1 MCQKI
6 ILYYE
11 LQMKKKIKFEF
22 SILFFLVLTSF
33 LARLV
38 AVLLYGDTEIDYEW
52 GILLNNLYNYKTYA
66 FYEFENKLIPSSY
79 MPPLY
84 PFTLLFLKIISFNK
98 INILNLIFAFQI
110 LLSLI
115 SIYIFYKINE
125 QFFSIK
131 TSIINSF
138 IFSFLPLNIYAVTQT
153 SSITLQIFLS
163 LLFLR
168 YFFLTTTNTS
178 NKNILIFSIIC
189 GLSLLTRGE
198 FILIL
203 IPTLIY
209 KLIFKK
215 INILNLI
222 KILLISFIIVS
233 PYLVRNYINFEK
245 IHIVNVK
252 GYALWKGNNPS
263 LKVEGFGQS
272 HTEDLS
278 PLAFENIEEFENIKF
293 KLENIPLDNFYET
306 KKDNILFEVAI
317 KNILND
323 PSTYFM
329 LYIKKIFS
337 FYFFDINSSYKNY
350 YHFTHIFPILL
361 ISVLSLPGLIT
372 FQKSNN
378 FHKRYLMIY
387 LILYVSIFSLFFI
400 LPRYKL
406 VILPIQIILS
416 GVSINYLLNK
426 FTLQIR
432 KIIS

>member
-1 MCQKI
+1 
-6 ILYYE
+6 
-11 LQMKKKIKFEF
+11 MKKKIKFKF
-22 SILFFLVLTSF
+22 SILFFLILISF
-33 LARLV
+33 LARLI
-38 AVLLYGDTEIDYEW
+38 AVLFYGDTRIDNEW

-84 PFTLLFLKIISFNK
+84 PFILLVLKIISFNK

-245 IHIVNVK
+245 IHIANVT

-263 LKVEGFGQS
+263 LKVEGFENFNKF
-272 HTEDLS
+272 ED
-278 PLAFENIEEFENIKF
+278 IKS
-293 KLENIPLDNFYET
+293 KLENIPYDNFYET
-306 KKDNILFEVAI
+306 KRDNIFFKAAM
-317 KNILND
+317 KNILGEPD
-323 PSTYFM
+323 VYLL

-337 FYFFDINSSYKNY
+337 FYFFDINSTYKNY
-350 YHFTHIFPILL
+350 YHFMHIIPIAL
-361 ISVLSLPGLIT
+361 ISILSLPGLVI
-372 FQKSNN
+372 FLRSKD
-378 FHKRYLMIY
+378 FHQRYLMIY
-387 LILYVSIFSLFFI
+387 LVIYILIFSLFFI

-406 VILPIQIILS
+406 AILPIQIILS
-416 GVSINYLLNK
+416 TFSINYLLNK
-426 FTLQIR
+426 ITLKIK
-432 KIIS
+432 KIIN

>member
-1 MCQKI
+1 
-6 ILYYE
+6 
-11 LQMKKKIKFEF
+11 MKKKIKFKF
-22 SILFFLVLTSF
+22 SILFFLILISF
-33 LARLV
+33 LARLI
-38 AVLLYGDTEIDYEW
+38 AVLFYGDTRIDNEW

-84 PFTLLFLKIISFNK
+84 PFILLFLKIISFNK
-98 INILNLIFAFQI
+98 INILNLIFTFQI

-245 IHIVNVK
+245 IHIANVT

-263 LKVEGFGQS
+263 LKVEGFENFNKF
-272 HTEDLS
+272 ED
-278 PLAFENIEEFENIKF
+278 IKS
-293 KLENIPLDNFYET
+293 KLENIPYDNFYET
-306 KKDNILFEVAI
+306 KRDNIFFKAAM
-317 KNILND
+317 KNILGEPD
-323 PSTYFM
+323 VYLL

-337 FYFFDINSSYKNY
+337 FYFFDINSTYKNY
-350 YHFTHIFPILL
+350 YHFMHIIPIAL
-361 ISVLSLPGLIT
+361 ISILSLPGLVI
-372 FQKSNN
+372 FLRSKD
-378 FHKRYLMIY
+378 FHQRYLMIY
-387 LILYVSIFSLFFI
+387 LVIYILIFSLFFI

-406 VILPIQIILS
+406 AILPIQIILS
-416 GVSINYLLNK
+416 TFSINYLLNK
-426 FTLQIR
+426 ITLKIK
-432 KIIS
+432 KIIN

>member
-1 MCQKI
+1 
-6 ILYYE
+6 
-11 LQMKKKIKFEF
+11 MKKKIKFKF
-22 SILFFLVLTSF
+22 SILFLLILISF
-33 LARLV
+33 LARLI
-38 AVLLYGDTEIDYEW
+38 AILFYGDTRIDNEW

-66 FYEFENKLIPSSY
+66 FYEFGNKLIPSSY

-84 PFTLLFLKIISFNK
+84 PFILLFLKIASFNK
-98 INILNLIFAFQI
+98 INILNLIFTFQI

-131 TSIINSF
+131 TSIISSF

-209 KLIFKK
+209 QLIFKK

-245 IHIVNVK
+245 IYIANVT

-263 LKVEGFGQS
+263 LKVEGFENFNKF
-272 HTEDLS
+272 ED
-278 PLAFENIEEFENIKF
+278 IKS
-293 KLENIPLDNFYET
+293 KLENIPYDNFYET
-306 KKDNILFEVAI
+306 KRDNIFFKAAI
-317 KNILND
+317 KNILGEPD
-323 PSTYFM
+323 VYLL

-337 FYFFDINSSYKNY
+337 FYFFDINSTYKNY
-350 YHFTHIFPILL
+350 YHFMHIVPIAL
-361 ISVLSLPGLIT
+361 ISILSLPGLVI
-372 FQKSNN
+372 FLRSKD
-378 FHKRYLMIY
+378 FHQRYLTIY
-387 LILYVSIFSLFFI
+387 LVIYILIFSLFFI

-406 VILPIQIILS
+406 AILPIQIILS
-416 GVSINYLLNK
+416 TFSINYLLNK
-426 FTLQIR
+426 ITLKIK
-432 KIIS
+432 KIIN

>member
-1 MCQKI
+1 
-6 ILYYE
+6 
-11 LQMKKKIKFEF
+11 MKKKIKFKF
-22 SILFFLVLTSF
+22 SILFFLILISF
-33 LARLV
+33 LARLI
-38 AVLLYGDTEIDYEW
+38 AVLFYGDTRIDNEW

-84 PFTLLFLKIISFNK
+84 PFILLFLKIISFNK
-98 INILNLIFAFQI
+98 INILNLIFTFQI

-115 SIYIFYKINE
+115 YIYIFYKINE

-245 IHIVNVK
+245 IHIANVT

-263 LKVEGFGQS
+263 LKVEGFENFNKF
-272 HTEDLS
+272 ED
-278 PLAFENIEEFENIKF
+278 IKS
-293 KLENIPLDNFYET
+293 KLENIPYDNFYET
-306 KKDNILFEVAI
+306 KRDNIFFKAAM
-317 KNILND
+317 KNILGEPD
-323 PSTYFM
+323 VYLL

-337 FYFFDINSSYKNY
+337 FYFFDINSTYKNY
-350 YHFTHIFPILL
+350 YHFMHIIPIAL
-361 ISVLSLPGLIT
+361 ISILSLPGLVI
-372 FQKSNN
+372 FLRSKN
-378 FHKRYLMIY
+378 FHQRYLMIY
-387 LILYVSIFSLFFI
+387 LVIYILIFSLFFI

-406 VILPIQIILS
+406 AILPIQIILS
-416 GVSINYLLNK
+416 TFSINYLLNK
-426 FTLQIR
+426 ITLKIK
-432 KIIS
+432 KIIN

>member
-1 MCQKI
+1 
-6 ILYYE
+6 
-11 LQMKKKIKFEF
+11 MKKKIKFKF
-22 SILFFLVLTSF
+22 SILFFLILISF
-33 LARLV
+33 LARLI
-38 AVLLYGDTEIDYEW
+38 AVLFYGDTKIDNEW
-52 GILLNNLYNYKTYA
+52 DILLNNLYNHKTYA

-84 PFTLLFLKIISFNK
+84 PFILLFLKIISFNK
-98 INILNLIFAFQI
+98 INILNLIFTFQI

-153 SSITLQIFLS
+153 SSIMLQIFLS

-178 NKNILIFSIIC
+178 NKNILVFSIIC

-215 INILNLI
+215 TNILNLI

-245 IHIVNVK
+245 IHIANVT

-263 LKVEGFGQS
+263 LKVEGFENFNKF
-272 HTEDLS
+272 ED
-278 PLAFENIEEFENIKF
+278 IES
-293 KLENIPLDNFYET
+293 KLENIPYDNFYET
-306 KKDNILFEVAI
+306 KRDNIFFKAAM
-317 KNILND
+317 KNILGEPD
-323 PSTYFM
+323 VYLL

-337 FYFFDINSSYKNY
+337 FYFFDISSTYKNY
-350 YHFTHIFPILL
+350 YHFMHIVPIAL
-361 ISVLSLPGLIT
+361 ISILSLPGLVI
-372 FQKSNN
+372 FLRSKD
-378 FHKRYLMIY
+378 FHQRYLMIY
-387 LILYVSIFSLFFI
+387 LVIYILIFSLFFI

-406 VILPIQIILS
+406 AILPIQIILS
-416 GVSINYLLNK
+416 TFSINYLLNK
-426 FTLQIR
+426 ITLKIK
-432 KIIS
+432 KIIK

>member
-1 MCQKI
+1 
-6 ILYYE
+6 
-11 LQMKKKIKFEF
+11 MKKKIKFKF
-22 SILFFLVLTSF
+22 SILFFLILISF
-33 LARLV
+33 LARLI
-38 AVLLYGDTEIDYEW
+38 AVLFYGDTRIDNEW

-84 PFTLLFLKIISFNK
+84 PFILLFLKIISFNK

-115 SIYIFYKINE
+115 YIYIFYKINE

-138 IFSFLPLNIYAVTQT
+138 IFSFFPLNIYAVTQT

-245 IHIVNVK
+245 IHIANVT

-263 LKVEGFGQS
+263 LKVEGFENFNKF
-272 HTEDLS
+272 ED
-278 PLAFENIEEFENIKF
+278 IKS
-293 KLENIPLDNFYET
+293 KLENIPYDNFYET
-306 KKDNILFEVAI
+306 KRDNIFFKAAM
-317 KNILND
+317 KNILGEPD
-323 PSTYFM
+323 VYLL

-337 FYFFDINSSYKNY
+337 FYFFDINSTYKNY
-350 YHFTHIFPILL
+350 YHFMHIIPIAL
-361 ISVLSLPGLIT
+361 ISILSLPGLVI
-372 FQKSNN
+372 FLRSKD
-378 FHKRYLMIY
+378 FHQRYLMIY
-387 LILYVSIFSLFFI
+387 LVIYILIFSLFFI

-406 VILPIQIILS
+406 AILPIQIILS
-416 GVSINYLLNK
+416 TFSINYLLNK
-426 FTLQIR
+426 ITLKIK
-432 KIIS
+432 KIIN

>member
-1 MCQKI
+1 
-6 ILYYE
+6 
-11 LQMKKKIKFEF
+11 MKKKIKFKF
-22 SILFFLVLTSF
+22 SILFFLILISF
-33 LARLV
+33 LARLI
-38 AVLLYGDTEIDYEW
+38 AVLFYGDTRIDNEW

-84 PFTLLFLKIISFNK
+84 PFILLFLKIISFNK

-245 IHIVNVK
+245 IHIANVT

-263 LKVEGFGQS
+263 LKVEGFENFNKF
-272 HTEDLS
+272 ED
-278 PLAFENIEEFENIKF
+278 IKS
-293 KLENIPLDNFYET
+293 KLENIPYDNFYET
-306 KKDNILFEVAI
+306 KRDNIFFKAAM
-317 KNILND
+317 KNILGEPD
-323 PSTYFM
+323 VYLL

-337 FYFFDINSSYKNY
+337 FYFFDINSTYKNY
-350 YHFTHIFPILL
+350 YHFMHIIPIAL
-361 ISVLSLPGLIT
+361 ISILSLPGFVVFLRS
-372 FQKSNN
+372 KD
-378 FHKRYLMIY
+378 FHQRYLMIY
-387 LILYVSIFSLFFI
+387 LVIYILIFSLFFI

-406 VILPIQIILS
+406 AILPIQIILS
-416 GVSINYLLNK
+416 TFSINYLLNK
-426 FTLQIR
+426 ITLKIK
-432 KIIS
+432 KIIN

>member
-1 MCQKI
+1 
-6 ILYYE
+6 
-11 LQMKKKIKFEF
+11 MKKKIKFKF
-22 SILFFLVLTSF
+22 SILFFLILISF
-33 LARLV
+33 LARLI
-38 AVLLYGDTEIDYEW
+38 AVLFYGDTRIDNEW

-84 PFTLLFLKIISFNK
+84 PFILLFLKIISFNK
-98 INILNLIFAFQI
+98 INILNLIFTFQI

-245 IHIVNVK
+245 IHIANVT

-263 LKVEGFGQS
+263 LKVEGFENFNKF
-272 HTEDLS
+272 ED
-278 PLAFENIEEFENIKF
+278 IKS
-293 KLENIPLDNFYET
+293 KLENIPYDNFYET
-306 KKDNILFEVAI
+306 KRDNIFFKAAM
-317 KNILND
+317 KNILGEPD
-323 PSTYFM
+323 VYLL

-350 YHFTHIFPILL
+350 YHFMHIIPIAL
-361 ISVLSLPGLIT
+361 ISILSLPGLVT
-372 FQKSNN
+372 FLRSKD
-378 FHKRYLMIY
+378 FHQRYLMIY
-387 LILYVSIFSLFFI
+387 LVIYILIFSLFFI

-416 GVSINYLLNK
+416 TFSINYLLNK
-426 FTLQIR
+426 MTLKIK
-432 KIIS
+432 KIIN

>member
-1 MCQKI
+1 
-6 ILYYE
+6 
-11 LQMKKKIKFEF
+11 MKKKIKFKF
-22 SILFFLVLTSF
+22 SILFFLILISF
-33 LARLV
+33 LARLI
-38 AVLLYGDTEIDYEW
+38 AVLFYGDTRIDNEW

-84 PFTLLFLKIISFNK
+84 PFILLFLKIISFNK
-98 INILNLIFAFQI
+98 INILNLIFTFQI

-245 IHIVNVK
+245 IHIANVT

-263 LKVEGFGQS
+263 LKVEGFENFNKF
-272 HTEDLS
+272 ED
-278 PLAFENIEEFENIKF
+278 IKSEI
-293 KLENIPLDNFYET
+293 ENIPYDNFYET
-306 KKDNILFEVAI
+306 KRDNIFFKAAM
-317 KNILND
+317 KNILGEPD
-323 PSTYFM
+323 VYLL

-337 FYFFDINSSYKNY
+337 FYFFDINSTYKNY
-350 YHFTHIFPILL
+350 YHFMHIIPIAL
-361 ISVLSLPGLIT
+361 ISILSLPGLVI
-372 FQKSNN
+372 FLRSKN
-378 FHKRYLMIY
+378 FHQRYLMIY
-387 LILYVSIFSLFFI
+387 LVIYILIFSLFFI

-406 VILPIQIILS
+406 AILPIQIILS
-416 GVSINYLLNK
+416 TFSINYLLNK
-426 FTLQIR
+426 ITLKIK
-432 KIIS
+432 KIIN

>member
-1 MCQKI
+1 
-6 ILYYE
+6 
-11 LQMKKKIKFEF
+11 MKKKIRFEF
-22 SILFFLVLTSF
+22 SILFFLILISF
-33 LARLV
+33 LARLI
-38 AVLLYGDTEIDYEW
+38 AVLLYGDTKVDNEW
-52 GILLNNLYNYKTYA
+52 GILLNNLYNHKTYA
-66 FYEFENKLIPSSY
+66 IYELENKLIPSSY

-84 PFTLLFLKIISFNK
+84 PFILLFLKIISFNK
-98 INILNLIFAFQI
+98 INVLSLIFSFQI

-115 SIYIFYKINE
+115 SIYIFNKINK
-125 QFFSIK
+125 QFFSNKI
-131 TSIINSF
+131 SIINSF
-138 IFSFLPLNIYAVTQT
+138 IFSFFPLNIYAVTQT

-168 YFFLTTTNTS
+168 YFFLITNGKS
-178 NKNILIFSIIC
+178 NKNIIIFSVIC
-189 GLSLLTRGE
+189 GLSLLLIGE

-215 INILNLI
+215 ISILNLV
-222 KILLISFIIVS
+222 KICLISFIIIA
-233 PYLVRNYINFEK
+233 PYLIRNYIHFEK
-245 IHIVNVK
+245 IHIANS
-252 GYALWKGNNPS
+252 GGFALWKGNNPS
-263 LKVEGFGQS
+263 LKIEGFGHADYPQN
-272 HTEDLS
+272 LS
-278 PLAFENIEEFENIKF
+278 AAAFENIEEFENIKF

-361 ISVLSLPGLIT
+361 ISILSLPGLIT
-372 FQKSNN
+372 FLKSNN

-432 KIIS
+432 KIRS

>member
-1 MCQKI
+1 
-6 ILYYE
+6 
-11 LQMKKKIKFEF
+11 MKKKIKFKF
-22 SILFFLVLTSF
+22 SILFFLILISF
-33 LARLV
+33 LARLI
-38 AVLLYGDTEIDYEW
+38 AVLFYGDTRIDNEW
-52 GILLNNLYNYKTYA
+52 GILLNNLYSYKTYA

-84 PFTLLFLKIISFNK
+84 PFILLFLKIISFNK

-131 TSIINSF
+131 ISIINSF
-138 IFSFLPLNIYAVTQT
+138 IFSFFPLNIYAVTQT

-245 IHIVNVK
+245 IHIANVT

-263 LKVEGFGQS
+263 LKVEGFENFNKF
-272 HTEDLS
+272 ED
-278 PLAFENIEEFENIKF
+278 IKSE
-293 KLENIPLDNFYET
+293 LENIPYDNFYET
-306 KKDNILFEVAI
+306 KRDNIFFKAAM
-317 KNILND
+317 KNILGKPD
-323 PSTYFM
+323 VYLL

-337 FYFFDINSSYKNY
+337 FYFFDINSTYKNY
-350 YHFTHIFPILL
+350 YHFMHIIPIAL
-361 ISVLSLPGLIT
+361 ISILSLPGLVI
-372 FQKSNN
+372 FLRSKD
-378 FHKRYLMIY
+378 FHQRYLMIY
-387 LILYVSIFSLFFI
+387 LVIYILIFSLFFI

-406 VILPIQIILS
+406 AILPIQIILS
-416 GVSINYLLNK
+416 TFSINYLLNK
-426 FTLQIR
+426 ITLKIK
-432 KIIS
+432 KIIN

>member
-1 MCQKI
+1 
-6 ILYYE
+6 
-11 LQMKKKIKFEF
+11 MKKKIKFKF
-22 SILFFLVLTSF
+22 SILFFLILISF
-33 LARLV
+33 LARLI
-38 AVLLYGDTEIDYEW
+38 AVLFYGDTRIDNEW

-66 FYEFENKLIPSSY
+66 FYEFGNKLIPSSY

-84 PFTLLFLKIISFNK
+84 PFILLFLKIISFNK
-98 INILNLIFAFQI
+98 INILNLIFTFQI

-138 IFSFLPLNIYAVTQT
+138 IFSFFPLNIYAITQT

-245 IHIVNVK
+245 IHIANVT

-263 LKVEGFGQS
+263 LKVEGFENFNKF
-272 HTEDLS
+272 ED
-278 PLAFENIEEFENIKF
+278 IKS
-293 KLENIPLDNFYET
+293 KLENIPYDNFYET
-306 KKDNILFEVAI
+306 KRDNIFFKAAM
-317 KNILND
+317 KNILGEPD
-323 PSTYFM
+323 VYLL

-350 YHFTHIFPILL
+350 YHFMHIIPIAL
-361 ISVLSLPGLIT
+361 ISILSLPGLVI
-372 FQKSNN
+372 FSRSKD
-378 FHKRYLMIY
+378 FHQRYLIIY
-387 LILYVSIFSLFFI
+387 LVVYILIFSLFFI

-406 VILPIQIILS
+406 AILPIQIILS
-416 GVSINYLLNK
+416 TFSINYLLNK
-426 FTLQIR
+426 MTLKIK
-432 KIIS
+432 KIIN

>member
-1 MCQKI
+1 MLEYLLKKI
-6 ILYYE
+6 R
-11 LQMKKKIKFEF
+11 MKKKIKFKF
-22 SILFFLVLTSF
+22 SILFFLILISF
-33 LARLV
+33 LARLI
-38 AVLLYGDTEIDYEW
+38 AILFYGDTKIDNEW
-52 GILLNNLYNYKTYA
+52 DVLLNNLYNYKTYA

-84 PFTLLFLKIISFNK
+84 PFILLFLKIISFNK

-138 IFSFLPLNIYAVTQT
+138 IFSFFPLNIYVVTQT
-153 SSITLQIFLS
+153 SSITLQVFLS

-168 YFFLTTTNTS
+168 YFFLTTTNAS

-203 IPTLIY
+203 VPTLIY

-222 KILLISFIIVS
+222 KILLISFIIIS

-245 IHIVNVK
+245 IHIANVT

-263 LKVEGFGQS
+263 LKVEGF
-272 HTEDLS
+272 
-278 PLAFENIEEFENIKF
+278 ENFNKFENIKS
-293 KLENIPLDNFYET
+293 KLENIPYDNFYET
-306 KKDNILFEVAI
+306 KRDNIFFKAAI
-317 KNILND
+317 KNILEAPD
-323 PSTYFM
+323 VYLL

-337 FYFFDINSSYKNY
+337 FYFFDINSTHKNY
-350 YHFTHIFPILL
+350 YHFMHIIPIAL
-361 ISVLSLPGLIT
+361 ISILSLPGLVI
-372 FQKSNN
+372 FLRSKD
-378 FHKRYLMIY
+378 FHQRYLMIY
-387 LILYVSIFSLFFI
+387 LVIYILIFSLFFI

-406 VILPIQIILS
+406 AILPIQIILS
-416 GVSINYLLNK
+416 TFSINYLLNK
-426 FTLQIR
+426 MTLKTK
-432 KIIS
+432 KIIN

>member
-1 MCQKI
+1 
-6 ILYYE
+6 
-11 LQMKKKIKFEF
+11 MKKKIKFKF
-22 SILFFLVLTSF
+22 SILFFLILISF
-33 LARLV
+33 LARLI
-38 AVLLYGDTEIDYEW
+38 AVLFYGDTRIDNEW

-84 PFTLLFLKIISFNK
+84 PFILLFLKIISFNK

-115 SIYIFYKINE
+115 YIYIFYKINE

-245 IHIVNVK
+245 IHIANVT

-263 LKVEGFGQS
+263 LKVEGFENFNKF
-272 HTEDLS
+272 ED
-278 PLAFENIEEFENIKF
+278 IKSE
-293 KLENIPLDNFYET
+293 LENIPYDNFYET
-306 KKDNILFEVAI
+306 KRDNIFFKAAM
-317 KNILND
+317 KNILGEPD
-323 PSTYFM
+323 VYLL

-337 FYFFDINSSYKNY
+337 FYFFDINSTYKNY
-350 YHFTHIFPILL
+350 YHFMHIIPIAL
-361 ISVLSLPGLIT
+361 ISILSLPGLVI
-372 FQKSNN
+372 FIRSKD
-378 FHKRYLMIY
+378 FHQRYLVIY
-387 LILYVSIFSLFFI
+387 LVIYILIFSLFFI

-406 VILPIQIILS
+406 AILPIQIILS
-416 GVSINYLLNK
+416 TFSVNYLLGK
-426 FTLQIR
+426 LTLGIK
-432 KIIS
+432 KITR

>member
-1 MCQKI
+1 
-6 ILYYE
+6 
-11 LQMKKKIKFEF
+11 MKKKIKFKF
-22 SILFFLVLTSF
+22 SILFFLILISF
-33 LARLV
+33 LARLI
-38 AVLLYGDTEIDYEW
+38 AVLFYGDTRIDNEW

-84 PFTLLFLKIISFNK
+84 PFILLFLKIISFNK
-98 INILNLIFAFQI
+98 INILNLIFTFQI

-203 IPTLIY
+203 ILTLIY

-245 IHIVNVK
+245 IHIANVT

-263 LKVEGFGQS
+263 LKVEGFENFNKF
-272 HTEDLS
+272 ED
-278 PLAFENIEEFENIKF
+278 IKF
-293 KLENIPLDNFYET
+293 KLENIPYDNFYET
-306 KKDNILFEVAI
+306 KRDNIFLKAAI
-317 KNILND
+317 KNILEKPNV
-323 PSTYFM
+323 YLL

-337 FYFFDINSSYKNY
+337 FYFFDINSTYKNY
-350 YHFTHIFPILL
+350 YHFMHIIPIAL
-361 ISVLSLPGLIT
+361 ISILSLPGLVI
-372 FQKSNN
+372 FLRSKD
-378 FHKRYLMIY
+378 FHQRYLMIY
-387 LILYVSIFSLFFI
+387 LVIYILIFSLFFI

-406 VILPIQIILS
+406 AILPIQIILS
-416 GVSINYLLNK
+416 TFSINYLLNK
-426 FTLQIR
+426 MTLKIK
-432 KIIS
+432 KIIN

>member
-1 MCQKI
+1 
-6 ILYYE
+6 
-11 LQMKKKIKFEF
+11 MKKKIKFKF
-22 SILFFLVLTSF
+22 SILFFLILISF
-33 LARLV
+33 LARLI
-38 AVLLYGDTEIDYEW
+38 AVLFYGDTRIDNEW

-84 PFTLLFLKIISFNK
+84 PFILLFLKIISFNK
-98 INILNLIFAFQI
+98 INILNLIITFQI

-138 IFSFLPLNIYAVTQT
+138 IFSFFPLNIYAVTQT

-163 LLFLR
+163 LLFLK
-168 YFFLTTTNTS
+168 YFFLTTINSS
-178 NKNILIFSIIC
+178 NKNIIIFSIIC

-245 IHIVNVK
+245 IHIANVT

-263 LKVEGFGQS
+263 LKVEGFENFNKF
-272 HTEDLS
+272 ED
-278 PLAFENIEEFENIKF
+278 IKS
-293 KLENIPLDNFYET
+293 KLENIPYDNFYET
-306 KKDNILFEVAI
+306 KRDNIFFKAAM
-317 KNILND
+317 KNILGEPD
-323 PSTYFM
+323 VYLL

-337 FYFFDINSSYKNY
+337 FYFFDINSTYKNY
-350 YHFTHIFPILL
+350 YHFMHIVPIAL
-361 ISVLSLPGLIT
+361 ISILSLPGLVI
-372 FQKSNN
+372 FLRSKD
-378 FHKRYLMIY
+378 FHQRYLMIY
-387 LILYVSIFSLFFI
+387 LVIYILIFSLFFI

-406 VILPIQIILS
+406 AILPIQIILS
-416 GVSINYLLNK
+416 TFSINYFLNK
-426 FTLQIR
+426 MTLKIK
-432 KIIS
+432 KIIN

>member
-1 MCQKI
+1 
-6 ILYYE
+6 
-11 LQMKKKIKFEF
+11 MKKKIKFKF
-22 SILFFLVLTSF
+22 SILFFLILISF
-33 LARLV
+33 LARLI
-38 AVLLYGDTEIDYEW
+38 AVLFYGDTRIDNEW
-52 GILLNNLYNYKTYA
+52 GILLNNLYSYKTYA

-84 PFTLLFLKIISFNK
+84 PFILLFLKIISFNK

-131 TSIINSF
+131 ISIINSF
-138 IFSFLPLNIYAVTQT
+138 IFSFFPLNIYAVTQT

-168 YFFLTTTNTS
+168 YFFLTTTNIS

-245 IHIVNVK
+245 IHIANVT

-263 LKVEGFGQS
+263 LKVEGFENFNKF
-272 HTEDLS
+272 ED
-278 PLAFENIEEFENIKF
+278 IKSE
-293 KLENIPLDNFYET
+293 LENIPYDNFYET
-306 KKDNILFEVAI
+306 KRDNIFFKAAM
-317 KNILND
+317 KNILGKPD
-323 PSTYFM
+323 VYLL

-337 FYFFDINSSYKNY
+337 FYFFDINSTYKNY
-350 YHFTHIFPILL
+350 YHFMHIIPIAL
-361 ISVLSLPGLIT
+361 ISILSLPGLVI
-372 FQKSNN
+372 FLRSKN
-378 FHKRYLMIY
+378 FHQRYLMIY
-387 LILYVSIFSLFFI
+387 LVIYILIFSLFFI

-406 VILPIQIILS
+406 AILPIQIILS
-416 GVSINYLLNK
+416 TFSINYLLNK
-426 FTLQIR
+426 ITLKIK
-432 KIIS
+432 KIIN

>member
-1 MCQKI
+1 
-6 ILYYE
+6 
-11 LQMKKKIKFEF
+11 MKKKIKFKF
-22 SILFFLVLTSF
+22 SILFFLILISF
-33 LARLV
+33 LARLI
-38 AVLLYGDTEIDYEW
+38 AVLFYGDTRIDNEW

-84 PFTLLFLKIISFNK
+84 PFILLFLKIISFNK

-245 IHIVNVK
+245 IHIANVT

-263 LKVEGFGQS
+263 LKVEGF
-272 HTEDLS
+272 
-278 PLAFENIEEFENIKF
+278 ENFNKFENIKS
-293 KLENIPLDNFYET
+293 KLENIPYDNFYET
-306 KKDNILFEVAI
+306 KRDNIFFKAAM
-317 KNILND
+317 KNILGEPD
-323 PSTYFM
+323 VYLL

-350 YHFTHIFPILL
+350 YHFMHIIPIAL
-361 ISVLSLPGLIT
+361 ISILSLPGFVVFLRS
-372 FQKSNN
+372 KD
-378 FHKRYLMIY
+378 FHQRYLMIY
-387 LILYVSIFSLFFI
+387 LVIYILIFSLFFI

-406 VILPIQIILS
+406 AILPIQIILS
-416 GVSINYLLNK
+416 TYSVNYLLNK
-426 FTLQIR
+426 LTLGIK
-432 KIIS
+432 KITR

>member
-1 MCQKI
+1 
-6 ILYYE
+6 
-11 LQMKKKIKFEF
+11 MKKKIKFEF
-22 SILFFLVLTSF
+22 SILFFLVLIGF
-33 LARLV
+33 LARLA
-38 AVLLYGDTEIDYEW
+38 AVLLYGDTRIDNEW

-84 PFTLLFLKIISFNK
+84 PFILLFFKIISFNK
-98 INILNLIFAFQI
+98 INILNLIFTFQI

-215 INILNLI
+215 TNILNLI

-245 IHIVNVK
+245 IHIANVT

-263 LKVEGFGQS
+263 LKVEGFENFNKF
-272 HTEDLS
+272 ED
-278 PLAFENIEEFENIKF
+278 IKS
-293 KLENIPLDNFYET
+293 KLENIPYDNFYET
-306 KKDNILFEVAI
+306 KRDNIFFKAAM
-317 KNILND
+317 KNILGEPD
-323 PSTYFM
+323 VYLL

-337 FYFFDINSSYKNY
+337 FYFFDINSTYKNY
-350 YHFTHIFPILL
+350 YHFMHIIPIAL
-361 ISVLSLPGLIT
+361 ISILSLPGLVI
-372 FQKSNN
+372 FLRSKD
-378 FHKRYLMIY
+378 FHQRYLMIY
-387 LILYVSIFSLFFI
+387 LVIYILIFSLFFI

-406 VILPIQIILS
+406 AILPIQIILS
-416 GVSINYLLNK
+416 TFSINYFLNK
-426 FTLQIR
+426 MTLKIK
-432 KIIS
+432 KIIN

>member
-1 MCQKI
+1 
-6 ILYYE
+6 
-11 LQMKKKIKFEF
+11 MKKKIKFKF
-22 SILFFLVLTSF
+22 SILFFLILISF
-33 LARLV
+33 LARLI
-38 AVLLYGDTEIDYEW
+38 AVLFYGDTRIDNEW

-98 INILNLIFAFQI
+98 INILNLIFTFQI

-245 IHIVNVK
+245 IHIANVT

-263 LKVEGFGQS
+263 LKVEGFENFNKF
-272 HTEDLS
+272 ED
-278 PLAFENIEEFENIKF
+278 IKS
-293 KLENIPLDNFYET
+293 KLENIPYDNFYET
-306 KKDNILFEVAI
+306 KRDNIFFKAAM
-317 KNILND
+317 KNILEKPD
-323 PSTYFM
+323 VYLL

-337 FYFFDINSSYKNY
+337 FYFFDINSTYKNY
-350 YHFTHIFPILL
+350 YHFMHIIPIAL
-361 ISVLSLPGLIT
+361 ISILSLPGLVI
-372 FQKSNN
+372 FLRSKD
-378 FHKRYLMIY
+378 FHQRYLMIY
-387 LILYVSIFSLFFI
+387 LVIYILIFSLFFI

-406 VILPIQIILS
+406 AILPIQIILS
-416 GVSINYLLNK
+416 TFSINYLLNK
-426 FTLQIR
+426 ITLKIK
-432 KIIS
+432 KIIN

>member
-1 MCQKI
+1 
-6 ILYYE
+6 
-11 LQMKKKIKFEF
+11 MKKKIKFKF
-22 SILFFLVLTSF
+22 SILFFLILISF
-33 LARLV
+33 LARLI
-38 AVLLYGDTEIDYEW
+38 AVLFYGDTRIDNEW

-84 PFTLLFLKIISFNK
+84 PFILLFLKIISFNK
-98 INILNLIFAFQI
+98 INILNLIFTFQI

-245 IHIVNVK
+245 IHIANVT

-263 LKVEGFGQS
+263 LKVEGFENFNKF
-272 HTEDLS
+272 ED
-278 PLAFENIEEFENIKF
+278 IKS
-293 KLENIPLDNFYET
+293 KLENIPYDNFYET
-306 KKDNILFEVAI
+306 KRDNIFFKAAM
-317 KNILND
+317 KNILGEPD
-323 PSTYFM
+323 VYLL

-337 FYFFDINSSYKNY
+337 FYFFDINSTYKNY
-350 YHFTHIFPILL
+350 YHFMHIIPIAL
-361 ISVLSLPGLIT
+361 ISILSLPGLVI
-372 FQKSNN
+372 FLRSKD
-378 FHKRYLMIY
+378 FHQRYLMIY
-387 LILYVSIFSLFFI
+387 LVIYILIFSLFFI

-406 VILPIQIILS
+406 AILPIQIILS
-416 GVSINYLLNK
+416 TFSINYFLNK
-426 FTLQIR
+426 MTLKIK
-432 KIIS
+432 KIIN

>member
-1 MCQKI
+1 MKVVFCNDWKKI
-6 ILYYE
+6 I
-11 LQMKKKIKFEF
+11 MKKKIKFKF
-22 SILFFLVLTSF
+22 SILFFLILISF
-33 LARLV
+33 LARLI
-38 AVLLYGDTEIDYEW
+38 AVLFYGDTKIDNEW
-52 GILLNNLYNYKTYA
+52 GVLLNNLYNYKTYA

-84 PFTLLFLKIISFNK
+84 PFILLFLKIISFNK
-98 INILNLIFAFQI
+98 INILNLIFTFQI

-131 TSIINSF
+131 ISIINSF
-138 IFSFLPLNIYAVTQT
+138 IFSFFPLNIYAVTQT

-215 INILNLI
+215 VNILNLI

-245 IHIVNVK
+245 IHIANVT

-263 LKVEGFGQS
+263 LKVEGFENFNKF
-272 HTEDLS
+272 ED
-278 PLAFENIEEFENIKF
+278 IKSQ
-293 KLENIPLDNFYET
+293 LENIPYDNFYET
-306 KKDNILFEVAI
+306 KRDNIFFKAAM
-317 KNILND
+317 KNILGEPD
-323 PSTYFM
+323 VYLL

-337 FYFFDINSSYKNY
+337 FYFFDINSTYKNY
-350 YHFTHIFPILL
+350 YHFMHIIPIAL
-361 ISVLSLPGLIT
+361 ISILSLPGLVI
-372 FQKSNN
+372 FVRSKD
-378 FHKRYLMIY
+378 FHQRYLMIY
-387 LILYVSIFSLFFI
+387 LVIYILIFSLFFI

-406 VILPIQIILS
+406 AILPIQIILS
-416 GVSINYLLNK
+416 TFSINYLLNK
-426 FTLQIR
+426 ITLKIK
-432 KIIS
+432 KIIN

>member
-1 MCQKI
+1 M
-6 ILYYE
+6 
-11 LQMKKKIKFEF
+11 KKIKKFKF
-22 SILFFLVLTSF
+22 SILFFLVLISF

-38 AVLLYGDTEIDYEW
+38 AVLLYGDTRIDNEW
-52 GILLNNLYNYKTYA
+52 GILLNNLYNHKTYA

-84 PFTLLFLKIISFNK
+84 PFILLFLKIISFNK
-98 INILNLIFAFQI
+98 INILSLIFSFQI
-110 LLSLI
+110 LLSVI

-125 QFFSIK
+125 QFFSNKI
-131 TSIINSF
+131 SIINSF
-138 IFSFLPLNIYAVTQT
+138 IFSFFPLNIYAATQT

-168 YFFLTTTNTS
+168 YFFLITNDSS
-178 NKNILIFSIIC
+178 NKNIIIFSVIC

-203 IPTLIY
+203 VSTLIY

-215 INILNLI
+215 ISILNLI
-222 KILLISFIIVS
+222 KIFLISFIIIS
-233 PYLVRNYINFEK
+233 PYLVRNYINLEK
-245 IHIVNVK
+245 IHIINVK
-252 GYALWKGNNPS
+252 GFALWKGNNQY
-263 LKVEGFGQS
+263 LKVEGF
-272 HTEDLS
+272 
-278 PLAFENIEEFENIKF
+278 ENIDEFEDIKL
-293 KLENIPLDNFYET
+293 KLENIPYDNSYET
-306 KKDNILFEVAI
+306 KRDNIFFEAAI
-317 KNILND
+317 KNILED

-337 FYFFDINSSYKNY
+337 FYFFDINSSFKNY
-350 YHFTHIFPILL
+350 YHFIHIFPIVL
-361 ISVLSLPGLIT
+361 ISILSLPGFIIFL
-372 FQKSNN
+372 KSKN

-387 LILYVSIFSLFFI
+387 LILYILIFSLFFI

-416 GVSINYLLNK
+416 TVSINYLLNK

-432 KIIS
+432 KIIR

>member
-1 MCQKI
+1 
-6 ILYYE
+6 
-11 LQMKKKIKFEF
+11 MKKKIKFKF
-22 SILFFLVLTSF
+22 SILFFLILISF
-33 LARLV
+33 LARLI
-38 AVLLYGDTEIDYEW
+38 AVLFYGDTRIDNEW

-84 PFTLLFLKIISFNK
+84 PFILLFLKIISFNK
-98 INILNLIFAFQI
+98 INILNLIFTFQI

-131 TSIINSF
+131 TSLINSF
-138 IFSFLPLNIYAVTQT
+138 IFSFLPLNIYAVTQA

-245 IHIVNVK
+245 IHIANVT

-263 LKVEGFGQS
+263 LKVEGF
-272 HTEDLS
+272 
-278 PLAFENIEEFENIKF
+278 ENFNKFENIKS
-293 KLENIPLDNFYET
+293 KLENIPYDNFYET
-306 KKDNILFEVAI
+306 KRDNIFFKAAM
-317 KNILND
+317 KNILGEPD
-323 PSTYFM
+323 VYLL

-337 FYFFDINSSYKNY
+337 FYFFDINSTYKNY
-350 YHFTHIFPILL
+350 YHFMHIIPIAL
-361 ISVLSLPGLIT
+361 ISILSLPGLVI
-372 FQKSNN
+372 FLRSKD
-378 FHKRYLMIY
+378 FHQRYLMIY
-387 LILYVSIFSLFFI
+387 LVIYILIFSLFFI

-406 VILPIQIILS
+406 AILPIQIILS
-416 GVSINYLLNK
+416 TFSINYLLNK
-426 FTLQIR
+426 ITLKIK
-432 KIIS
+432 KIIN